1 MYLSFFGFK
10 EPPFKL
16 SPDPRFFFSSK
27 KHQEAFSHILYGLK
41 ERKGFIVVTGEV
53 GTGKTTLCRLLLA
66 KLDPTVRT
74 ALLFNPQLTTVEL
87 LQSINQDFGL
97 KGDGQTKKALLDE
110 LNRFLLDL
118 LAQGGNALLI
128 IDEAQLLT
136 TECLEEIRLL
146 SNLETDQSKL
156 IQILLIGQPELKEKL
171 SQHALRQLRQRI
183 SIMYEIEPL
192 DREEVTAYIESRI
205 EVAGGKEK
213 VSFAPKAI
221 DRIYAFSNGFP
232 RLINVVADQALL
244 AAYVANTTFISE
256 TLVKQAV
263 EELKKV
269 DATAPSRLPAKQTA
283 FLSRYAVAWGLA
295 LLVPILLAGLLW
307 KGGLF
312 SQETVR
318 VETVQARPSP
328 EMASPDPVGGFTD
341 TVVMKE
347 GAAGSPAPAAVNPVI
362 NIPEPSPAKPL
373 LDPDGI
379 YRVETLAETE
389 KGAYLTLLNLLTP
402 LPSQEK
408 WREMSMGEVLQW
420 LRENNIETYPLPLTM
435 KKVLAFD
442 SPLLFSFREEA
453 GHRYQVLVK
462 IEGEEA
468 LLYDPLDGRKRV
480 PLREL
485 TAAWKGS
492 GVLLWRQMEG
502 LALPFRKVGPDPSV
516 QKIQEVLTKEG
527 LYRGP
532 TDGLWGPQTAK
543 ALRFFQQKEGLEED
557 GLFGTETHLLLSK
570 RAGEGTPSGA
580 RKFSW

>member
-1 MYLSFFGFK
+1 MYLPFFGFK

-41 ERKGFIVVTGEV
+41 ERKGFIVITGEV

-66 KLDPTVRT
+66 KLDSTVRT

-128 IDEAQLLT
+128 IDEAQLLA

-171 SQHALRQLRQRI
+171 GRHELRQLRQRI
-183 SIMYEIEPL
+183 SILYEIEPL
-192 DREEVTAYIESRI
+192 EREEVTAYIQSRI

-213 VSFAPKAI
+213 VAFAPKAI
-221 DRIYAFSNGFP
+221 DRIYTFSKGFP
-232 RLINVVADQALL
+232 RLINIVTDQALL

-256 TLVKQAV
+256 AIVQQAV
-263 EELKKV
+263 QELKKA
-269 DATAPSRLPAKQTA
+269 DALSLSSARSKPMEARKKALVWSAAFLIPFLLLGVIWKEG
-283 FLSRYAVAWGLA
+283 FLSREPMRMESARTAPPPAETLSPSVDLRKQIEAISPSNATPPAAVASIAPPSRPEKLKP
-295 LLVPILLAGLLW
+295 LLDEDGI
-307 KGGLF
+307 F
-312 SQETVR
+312 R
-318 VETVQARPSP
+318 VETVS
-328 EMASPDPVGGFTD
+328 
-341 TVVMKE
+341 
-347 GAAGSPAPAAVNPVI
+347 
-362 NIPEPSPAKPL
+362 
-373 LDPDGI
+373 
-379 YRVETLAETE
+379 ETE
-389 KGAYLTLLNLLTP
+389 KGAYLTLINLLSP
-402 LPSQEK
+402 ISPQEG
-408 WREMSMGEVLQW
+408 WREKGVEGVLVW
-420 LRENNIETYPLPLTM
+420 MRENGIQSYPLPLNM
-435 KKVLAFD
+435 KKVLSFN

-453 GHRYQVLVK
+453 GLHYQVLAK

-468 LLYDPLDGRKRV
+468 LLLDPLEGRKRV

-485 TAAWKGS
+485 AAAWKGS
-492 GVLLWRQMEG
+492 GIVLWRELDG
-502 LALPFRKVGPDPSV
+502 LTLPFRRVGPDPSV

-527 LYRGP
+527 LYLGP
-532 TDGLWGPQTAK
+532 TDGVWGPQTAR

-557 GLFGTETHLLLSK
+557 GLFGTETHLLLAK
-570 RAGEGTPSGA
+570 RAGEGSPSL
-580 RKFSW
+580 R

>member
-1 MYLSFFGFK
+1 MYLPFFGFK

-41 ERKGFIVVTGEV
+41 ERKGFIVITGEV

-66 KLDPTVRT
+66 KLDPSVRT

-97 KGDGQTKKALLDE
+97 KGEGQTKKALLDE

-171 SQHALRQLRQRI
+171 SRHELRQLRQRI
-183 SIMYEIEPL
+183 SILYDIEPL
-192 DREEVTAYIESRI
+192 EREEVTAYIQSRI

-213 VSFAPKAI
+213 VAFAPKAL
-221 DRIYAFSNGFP
+221 DRIYAFSKGFP
-232 RLINVVADQALL
+232 RLINIVTDQALL

-256 TLVKQAV
+256 TVVQQAV
-263 EELKKV
+263 EELKKA
-269 DATAPSRLPAKQTA
+269 DALHPASARAQGASGNRKKA
-283 FLSRYAVAWGLA
+283 LAWGFAVLVPLLLFGFILREGLLSREPIRTDAGPTPPSVSAPPVETLTSSVDVKKQIEGTVPSLSTPSGRVASIA
-295 LLVPILLAGLLW
+295 PAPHPAEST
-307 KGGLF
+307 KPLF
-312 SQETVR
+312 DPDGIFR
-318 VETVQARPSP
+318 VETVS
-328 EMASPDPVGGFTD
+328 
-341 TVVMKE
+341 
-347 GAAGSPAPAAVNPVI
+347 
-362 NIPEPSPAKPL
+362 
-373 LDPDGI
+373 
-379 YRVETLAETE
+379 ETE
-389 KGAYLTLLNLLTP
+389 KGAYLTLLNLLSP
-402 LPSQEK
+402 LSPQEG
-408 WREMSMGEVLQW
+408 WREKRVEEVLLW
-420 LRENNIETYPLPLTM
+420 MREKEIQSYPLPLNL
-435 KKVLAFD
+435 KKVLSFN

-453 GHRYQVLVK
+453 GLHYQVLAK

-468 LLYDPLDGRKRV
+468 LLLDPLEGRKRV

-485 TAAWKGS
+485 SAAWKGS
-492 GVLLWRQMEG
+492 GIVLWREMEG
-502 LALPFRKVGPDPSV
+502 LTLPFRRIGPDPSV
-516 QKIQEVLTKEG
+516 QKLQEVLTKEG
-527 LYRGP
+527 LYLGP
-532 TDGLWGPQTAK
+532 ADGVWGPQTAR

-570 RAGEGTPSGA
+570 RAGEGTPSL
-580 RKFSW
+580 K

>member
-1 MYLSFFGFK
+1 MYLPFFGFK

-136 TECLEEIRLL
+136 IECLEEIRLL

-183 SIMYEIEPL
+183 SIMYDIEPL

-213 VSFAPKAI
+213 VAFAPKAI

-244 AAYVANTTFISE
+244 AAYVANTTFVSE
-256 TLVKQAV
+256 ALVQQAV
-263 EELKKV
+263 EELKKA
-269 DATAPSRLPAKQTA
+269 DAAGPSRLPAKQSVS
-283 FLSRYAVAWGLA
+283 LGRYALPVAWGMA
-295 LLVPILLAGLLW
+295 LLVPIFLAGLLW

-312 SQETVR
+312 SREAVR
-318 VETVQARPSP
+318 VESVQAKPSSAV
-328 EMASPDPVGGFTD
+328 ASSPPIEALTG
-341 TVVMKE
+341 TVDMQE
-347 GAAGSPAPAAVNPVI
+347 RSAGSPAPIAVQPGGTL
-362 NIPEPSPAKPL
+362 PESSPSKPL
-373 LDPDGI
+373 FDPDGI
-379 YRVETLAETE
+379 YRVELLAETE

-402 LPSQEK
+402 LPPEER
-408 WREMSMGEVLQW
+408 WREKSMGEVLQW
-420 LRENNIETYPLPLTM
+420 LRENNIETYPLPLTL
-435 KKVLAFD
+435 KKVLAFN
-442 SPLLFSFREEA
+442 SPLLFSFSEEA

-492 GVLLWRQMEG
+492 GILLWQEMEG
-502 LALPFRKVGPDPSV
+502 LELPFRRVGPDPSV

-527 LYRGP
+527 LYVGP
-532 TDGLWGPQTAK
+532 ADGLWGPQTAK

-570 RAGEGTPSGA
+570 RAGEGTPSL
-580 RKFSW
+580 R

>member
-1 MYLSFFGFK
+1 MYLPFFGFK

-53 GTGKTTLCRLLLA
+53 GTGKTTLCRLLLG
-66 KLDPTVRT
+66 KLDSTVRT

-156 IQILLIGQPELKEKL
+156 IQILLIGQPELKNKL

-213 VSFAPKAI
+213 VAFAPKAI
-221 DRIYAFSNGFP
+221 DRIYSFSNGFP

-256 TLVKQAV
+256 TLVQQAV
-263 EELKKV
+263 DELKKA
-269 DATAPSRLPAKQTA
+269 DTTRPSRLPEKQKA
-283 FLSRYAVAWGLA
+283 FLGRYAVPVAWGLA

-312 SQETVR
+312 SQEAVR
-318 VETVQARPSP
+318 IETVQARPSVDMTP
-328 EMASPDPVGGFTD
+328 SNSVGALTD
-341 TVVMKE
+341 TADVKE
-347 GAAGSPAPAAVNPVI
+347 RAAGSPAPLVLNPAI
-362 NIPEPSPAKPL
+362 NLPEASPAKPL

-379 YRVETLAETE
+379 YRVEVLAETE

-402 LPSQEK
+402 LPSQERWGEK
-408 WREMSMGEVLQW
+408 SMGEVLQW

-435 KKVLAFD
+435 KKVLAFN

-492 GVLLWRQMEG
+492 GILLWQEMEG
-502 LALPFRKVGPDPSV
+502 LELPFRRAGPDPSV

-570 RAGEGTPSGA
+570 RAGEGTPSL
-580 RKFSW
+580 R

>member
-1 MYLSFFGFK
+1 MSDPMYLPFFGFK

-171 SQHALRQLRQRI
+171 AQHTLRQLRQRI

-192 DREEVTAYIESRI
+192 DREEVTAYIASRI

-213 VSFAPKAI
+213 VAFAPKAI
-221 DRIYAFSNGFP
+221 HRIYAFSNGFP
-232 RLINVVADQALL
+232 RLINVVADQSLL

-256 TLVKQAV
+256 ALVQQAV
-263 EELKKV
+263 EELKKS
-269 DATAPSRLPAKQTA
+269 DTTNPSRLPRKQPA
-283 FLSRYAVAWGLA
+283 FARYAVAGGVGLFV
-295 LLVPILLAGLLW
+295 LFLLAGLLW

-312 SQETVR
+312 FRETVR
-318 VETVQARPSP
+318 VDTVQARPSVDTT
-328 EMASPDPVGGFTD
+328 SPDPVGGLTD
-341 TVVMKE
+341 TVIMKE
-347 GAAGSPAPAAVNPVI
+347 GAAGSPAPAAVNPVVHI
-362 NIPEPSPAKPL
+362 SEPSPAKPL

-402 LPSQEK
+402 LRPEEK

-420 LRENNIETYPLPLTM
+420 LRENKIETYPLPLTM

-462 IEGEEA
+462 IEGEEV

-492 GVLLWRQMEG
+492 GVLLWRELEG
-502 LALPFRKVGPDPSV
+502 LELPFRKVGADPSV

-532 TDGLWGPQTAK
+532 SDGLWGPQTAK

-557 GLFGTETHLLLSK
+557 GLFGTETHFLLSK
-570 RAGEGTPSGA
+570 RAGEGTPSL
-580 RKFSW
+580 R

>member
-1 MYLSFFGFK
+1 MYLPFFGFK

-136 TECLEEIRLL
+136 IACLEEIRLL

-156 IQILLIGQPELKEKL
+156 IQILLIGQPELKETL

-192 DREEVTAYIESRI
+192 DREEVTAYIDARI

-213 VSFAPKAI
+213 VAFAPKAI

-244 AAYVANTTFISE
+244 AAYVANTTFVSE
-256 TLVKQAV
+256 ALVQQAV
-263 EELKKV
+263 EELKKA
-269 DATAPSRLPAKQTA
+269 DAAGPSRLPAKQSVS
-283 FLSRYAVAWGLA
+283 LGRYALPVAWGMA
-295 LLVPILLAGLLW
+295 LLVPIFLAALLW

-312 SQETVR
+312 SREAVR
-318 VETVQARPSP
+318 VESAQAKPSSEVASSPPIEALTGTVGMQERS
-328 EMASPDPVGGFTD
+328 
-341 TVVMKE
+341 
-347 GAAGSPAPAAVNPVI
+347 AGSPAPIVLPPGK
-362 NIPEPSPAKPL
+362 NIPEIAPSKPL
-373 LDPDGI
+373 FDPDGI
-379 YRVETLAETE
+379 YRVELLAETE

-402 LPSQEK
+402 LPPEER
-408 WREMSMGEVLQW
+408 WREKSMGEVLQW
-420 LRENNIETYPLPLTM
+420 LRENNIETYPLPLTL
-435 KKVLAFD
+435 KKVFAFD
-442 SPLLFSFREEA
+442 SPLLFSFSEEA

-492 GVLLWRQMEG
+492 GILLWRELEG
-502 LALPFRKVGPDPSV
+502 LELPFRRVGPDPSV

-527 LYRGP
+527 LYVGP
-532 TDGLWGPQTAK
+532 ADGLWGPQTAR

-570 RAGEGTPSGA
+570 RAGEGTPSL
-580 RKFSW
+580 R

>member
-1 MYLSFFGFK
+1 MYLPFFGFK

-41 ERKGFIVVTGEV
+41 ERKGFIVITGEV

-66 KLDPTVRT
+66 KLDPSVRT

-97 KGDGQTKKALLDE
+97 KGEGQTKKALLDE

-171 SQHALRQLRQRI
+171 SRHELRQLRQRI
-183 SIMYEIEPL
+183 SILYDIEPL
-192 DREEVTAYIESRI
+192 EREEVTAYIQSRI

-213 VSFAPKAI
+213 VAFAPKAL
-221 DRIYAFSNGFP
+221 DRIYAFSKGFP
-232 RLINVVADQALL
+232 RLINIVTDQALL

-256 TLVKQAV
+256 TVVQQAV
-263 EELKKV
+263 EELKKA
-269 DATAPSRLPAKQTA
+269 DALHPASARAQGASGNRKKA
-283 FLSRYAVAWGLA
+283 LAWGFAVLVPLLLFGFILREGLLSREPIRTDAGPTLPSVSAPPVETLTSSVDVKKQIEGTVPSLSTPSGGVASIA
-295 LLVPILLAGLLW
+295 PAPHPAEST
-307 KGGLF
+307 KPLF
-312 SQETVR
+312 DPDGIFR
-318 VETVQARPSP
+318 VETVS
-328 EMASPDPVGGFTD
+328 
-341 TVVMKE
+341 
-347 GAAGSPAPAAVNPVI
+347 
-362 NIPEPSPAKPL
+362 
-373 LDPDGI
+373 
-379 YRVETLAETE
+379 ETE
-389 KGAYLTLLNLLTP
+389 KGAYLTLLNLLSP
-402 LPSQEK
+402 LPPQEG
-408 WREMSMGEVLQW
+408 WREKRVEEVLLW
-420 LRENNIETYPLPLTM
+420 MREKEIQSYPLPLNL
-435 KKVLAFD
+435 KKVLSFN

-453 GHRYQVLVK
+453 GLHYQVLAK

-468 LLYDPLDGRKRV
+468 LLLDPLEGRKRV

-485 TAAWKGS
+485 SAAWKGS
-492 GVLLWRQMEG
+492 GIVLWREMEG
-502 LALPFRKVGPDPSV
+502 LTLPFRRIGPDPSV
-516 QKIQEVLTKEG
+516 QKLQEVLTKEG
-527 LYRGP
+527 LYLGP
-532 TDGLWGPQTAK
+532 ADGVWGPQTAR

-570 RAGEGTPSGA
+570 RAGEGTPSL
-580 RKFSW
+580 K

>member
-1 MYLSFFGFK
+1 MYLPFFGFK

-16 SPDPRFFFSSK
+16 SPDPRFFFSSR

-171 SQHALRQLRQRI
+171 SQRTLRQLRQRI

-213 VSFAPKAI
+213 VAFAPKAI
-221 DRIYAFSNGFP
+221 DRMYAFSNGFP

-244 AAYVANTTFISE
+244 AAYVGNTTFISDA
-256 TLVKQAV
+256 LVQQAV
-263 EELKKV
+263 EELKKA
-269 DATAPSRLPAKQTA
+269 DATGPSRLPSRQPP
-283 FLSRYAVAWGLA
+283 FGRYATPVAWGTA
-295 LLVPILLAGLLW
+295 LLVPFLLAGLLW
-307 KGGLF
+307 KGGFF
-312 SQETVR
+312 SRETVR
-318 VETVQARPSP
+318 VETVQGRPSP
-328 EMASPDPVGGFTD
+328 ETTSPDSLGAFTD
-341 TVVMKE
+341 TVGIKE
-347 GAAGSPAPAAVNPVI
+347 GAAGSPAPVVNPEK
-362 NIPEPSPAKPL
+362 NIPEISPAKPL

-389 KGAYLTLLNLLTP
+389 KGAYLTLLNLLRP
-402 LPSQEK
+402 LPPQEA
-408 WREMSMGEVLQW
+408 WREKSMGDILQW

-435 KKVLAFD
+435 KKVLAFN

-453 GHRYQVLVK
+453 GQRYQVLVK
-462 IEGEEA
+462 IEGEEV

-492 GVLLWRQMEG
+492 GVLLWQEMEG
-502 LALPFRKVGPDPSV
+502 LELPFRKVGPDPSV

-570 RAGEGTPSGA
+570 RAGEATPSL
-580 RKFSW
+580 R

>member
-1 MYLSFFGFK
+1 MYLPFFGFK

-53 GTGKTTLCRLLLA
+53 GTGKTTLCRRLLA

-97 KGDGQTKKALLDE
+97 KGEGQTKKALLDE

-171 SQHALRQLRQRI
+171 SQHELRQLRQRI

-192 DREEVTAYIESRI
+192 DREEVAAYIDARI

-213 VSFAPKAI
+213 VAFAPKAI
-221 DRIYAFSNGFP
+221 DRMYAFSNGFP
-232 RLINVVADQALL
+232 RLINVIADQALL

-256 TLVKQAV
+256 TLVQKAV
-263 EELKKV
+263 EELKKA
-269 DATAPSRLPAKQTA
+269 DAITASRLPEKRAGS
-283 FLSRYAVAWGLA
+283 LRRYTTPVAWGAA
-295 LLVPILLAGLLW
+295 LMVPIFLAGILW
-307 KGGLF
+307 KGGHF

-318 VETVQARPSP
+318 VETVQARPSI
-328 EMASPDPVGGFTD
+328 ETASPESLGASTD
-341 TVVMKE
+341 TVRVQE
-347 GAAGSPAPAAVNPVI
+347 SAAGSPAPAVLDPVVAT
-362 NIPEPSPAKPL
+362 PEPSPAKPL

-389 KGAYLTLLNLLTP
+389 KGAYLTLLNLLAP
-402 LPSQEK
+402 LPEEK
-408 WREMSMGEVLQW
+408 WREMSMGDVLQW

-453 GHRYQVLVK
+453 GHRHQVLVK

-492 GVLLWRQMEG
+492 GILLWREMEG
-502 LALPFRKVGPDPSV
+502 LELPFRKVGPDPSV
-516 QKIQEVLTKEG
+516 QIIQQVLAKEG

-570 RAGEGTPSGA
+570 RAGEGTPSL
-580 RKFSW
+580 R

>member
-1 MYLSFFGFK
+1 MYLPFFGFK

-136 TECLEEIRLL
+136 IECLEEIRLL

-156 IQILLIGQPELKEKL
+156 IQILLIGQPELKETL

-192 DREEVTAYIESRI
+192 DRKEVTAYIDARI

-213 VSFAPKAI
+213 VAFAPKAI

-244 AAYVANTTFISE
+244 AAYVANTTFVSE
-256 TLVKQAV
+256 ALVQQAV
-263 EELKKV
+263 EELKKA
-269 DATAPSRLPAKQTA
+269 DAAGPSRLPVRRTA
-283 FLSRYAVAWGLA
+283 LLGRYARPVAWGMA
-295 LLVPILLAGLLW
+295 LLVPIFLVALLW

-312 SQETVR
+312 SREAVR
-318 VETVQARPSP
+318 VESAQAKPSSDVASSPPVEALTGTVGMQERS
-328 EMASPDPVGGFTD
+328 
-341 TVVMKE
+341 
-347 GAAGSPAPAAVNPVI
+347 AGSPAPIAVHPGVTL
-362 NIPEPSPAKPL
+362 PEPSPSKPL
-373 LDPDGI
+373 FDPDGI
-379 YRVETLAETE
+379 YRVELLAETE

-402 LPSQEK
+402 LPPEER
-408 WREMSMGEVLQW
+408 WREKSMGEVLQW
-420 LRENNIETYPLPLTM
+420 LRENNIETYPLPLTL
-435 KKVLAFD
+435 KKVLAFN
-442 SPLLFSFREEA
+442 SPLLFSFSEEA

-492 GVLLWRQMEG
+492 GILLWREMEG
-502 LALPFRKVGPDPSV
+502 LELPFRRVGPDPSV

-527 LYRGP
+527 LYVGP
-532 TDGLWGPQTAK
+532 ADGLWGPQTAK

-570 RAGEGTPSGA
+570 RAGEGTPSL
-580 RKFSW
+580 R

>member
-1 MYLSFFGFK
+1 MYLPFFGFK

-97 KGDGQTKKALLDE
+97 KGEGQTKKALLDE

-156 IQILLIGQPELKEKL
+156 IQILLIGQPELKETL
-171 SQHALRQLRQRI
+171 SQHTLRQLRQRI
-183 SIMYEIEPL
+183 SILYEIEPL
-192 DREEVTAYIESRI
+192 DREEVAAYIESRI

-213 VSFAPKAI
+213 AAFAPKAVN
-221 DRIYAFSNGFP
+221 RIYAFSNGFP
-232 RLINVVADQALL
+232 RLINIVADQALL

-256 TLVKQAV
+256 TLVQQAV
-263 EELKKV
+263 EELKKA
-269 DATAPSRLPAKQTA
+269 DTATASRLPVKQTA
-283 FLSRYAVAWGLA
+283 SLGRYAIPFAWGLA
-295 LLVPILLAGLLW
+295 FLVPILLAGFFW
-307 KGGLF
+307 KGRLLF
-312 SQETVR
+312 Q
-318 VETVQARPSP
+318 ETVQARPSVDTTP
-328 EMASPDPVGGFTD
+328 SDTVGALTD
-341 TVVMKE
+341 TVVLKE
-347 GAAGSPAPAAVNPVI
+347 GAAGSPAPAVI
-362 NIPEPSPAKPL
+362 RPEKNTPEISPPKAL

-379 YRVETLAETE
+379 YRVHTLAETE

-402 LPSQEK
+402 LPPEEK
-408 WREMSMGEVLQW
+408 WREKSMGDVLQW
-420 LRENNIETYPLPLTM
+420 LRENNIETYPLPLTI

-492 GVLLWRQMEG
+492 GVLLWREMEG
-502 LALPFRKVGPDPSV
+502 LALPFRKAGPDPSV

-570 RAGEGTPSGA
+570 RAGEGTPSL
-580 RKFSW
+580 R